1 LQFAAL
7 RRLEDM
13 QHDLLHG
20 DFGQGLTLKNLTNEV
35 DVQNWVADRLRLKQ
49 GRSYSIEREPIVI
62 GEKKPDVRF
71 RAKATDASVAM
82 EIKVAESWTLREL
95 ENALE
100 YQLCGRYLRAN
111 DGRHGIL
118 LLVHQGARSK
128 GWKDTNTGRFLSFAE
143 VMTYLTGR
151 AELIASGVRDSPQPE
166 VCAIDVSSCE
176 TAKTN

>member
-71 RAKATDASVAM
+71 RADASVAM